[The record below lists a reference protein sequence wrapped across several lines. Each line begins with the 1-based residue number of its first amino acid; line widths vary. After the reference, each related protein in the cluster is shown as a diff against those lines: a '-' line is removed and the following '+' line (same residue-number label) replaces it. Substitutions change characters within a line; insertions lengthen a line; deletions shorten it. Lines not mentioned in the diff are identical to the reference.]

1 MSLGV
6 VKPRKIEP
14 VDDDEPSPAPTP
26 APTPA
31 HVPQATPPATPDPAT
46 EDPNA
51 PAFSPTA
58 RALAV
63 FTAASLA
70 FAAWACGPYDRIEVP
85 AAVAGAA
92 LLALCGVF
100 AVWLIAADRAAQR
113 A

>member
-14 VDDDEPSPAPTP
+14 VDDDEPSP

-100 AVWLIAADRAAQR
+100 AVWLIRADRAAQR